1 VIDAF
6 TGSIECYSTENI
18 STTFI
23 IRLPIITSPTIDKI
37 KYDSM
42 STKKILFIGNQP
54 QILTDLNHLAYFY
67 NFTLCYEQIYS
78 DNIISIDEKNYDC
91 IIIDIN
97 LINNSLLK
105 KLQDQIDTTSINII
119 LISHKDYDTKI
130 IPTET
135 YKPYFF
141 EYDHIDT
148 LQKKLTTQC
157 FTRTKQNNTLSSPIN
172 VNKTKIMIVDDNVS
186 LRLYCGI
193 LLKNAGYD
201 VIEADNGLTA
211 LNYLQEITV
220 DLILMDSQ
228 MPIMS
233 GIEATKEIRTNI
245 QYNLHQCIPII
256 CYSGLL
262 DEQHK
267 EHLITVGI
275 SDFLVKPSSK
285 AALLSIVN
293 KWLKS

>member
-1 VIDAF
+1 
-6 TGSIECYSTENI
+6 
-18 STTFI
+18 
-23 IRLPIITSPTIDKI
+23 
-37 KYDSM
+37 M
-42 STKKILFIGNQP
+42 
-54 QILTDLNHLAYFY
+54 
-67 NFTLCYEQIYS
+67 
-78 DNIISIDEKNYDC
+78 
-91 IIIDIN
+91 
-97 LINNSLLK
+97 
-105 KLQDQIDTTSINII
+105 
-119 LISHKDYDTKI
+119 
-130 IPTET
+130 
-135 YKPYFF
+135 
-141 EYDHIDT
+141 
-148 LQKKLTTQC
+148 
-157 FTRTKQNNTLSSPIN
+157 
-172 VNKTKIMIVDDNVS
+172 NKTKIMIVDDNVS

>member
-1 VIDAF
+1 
-6 TGSIECYSTENI
+6 
-18 STTFI
+18 
-23 IRLPIITSPTIDKI
+23 
-37 KYDSM
+37 
-42 STKKILFIGNQP
+42 
-54 QILTDLNHLAYFY
+54 
-67 NFTLCYEQIYS
+67 
-78 DNIISIDEKNYDC
+78 
-91 IIIDIN
+91 
-97 LINNSLLK
+97 
-105 KLQDQIDTTSINII
+105 
-119 LISHKDYDTKI
+119 
-130 IPTET
+130 
-135 YKPYFF
+135 
-141 EYDHIDT
+141 
-148 LQKKLTTQC
+148 
-157 FTRTKQNNTLSSPIN
+157 
-172 VNKTKIMIVDDNVS
+172 MIVDDNVS